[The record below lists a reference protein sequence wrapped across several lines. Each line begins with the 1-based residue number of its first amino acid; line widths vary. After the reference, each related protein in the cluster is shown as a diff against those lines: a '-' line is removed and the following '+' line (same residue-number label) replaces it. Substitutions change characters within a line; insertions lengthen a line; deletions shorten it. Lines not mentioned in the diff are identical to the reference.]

1 MAPTD
6 AQEDAT
12 RKKLRLLYNFLL
24 YVSPV
29 ALLMVVFPV
38 VTPELGRYR
47 LGDVPLVH
55 VILAAS
61 ITVPWLSQAAC
72 MPIYRAIELE
82 HKRVAKNRQE
92 LTERLETELK
102 EGTVDKVRQ
111 LKALLKTPA
120 YQRVSDV
127 AAFARNWPYIYLT
140 TLPLIILFALPL
152 IFIMHWSASAVV
164 SYLIL
169 SVLNLAF
176 AQLLVLPS
184 LAKNQ
189 VDWFFAWLG
198 YAAALLFFPI
208 FWFLPPTAGIIVLLL
223 CLRKNIRQLKVFSRT
238 PIIHVAQD
246 ALRGF
251 LTGSVLWADKYVL
264 FVAAHGQINVVA
276 IYISLIPCVLAY
288 NYFFVAEADRVNLVI
303 KKLWST
309 FEEKP
314 FAQVTNTA
322 KEATHVSNY
331 AMVRSLTVAIFG
343 HYRADH
349 ARRHPARVP
358 RRVRRHYC
366 RRAVLGGYPVQL
378 PDRIHGPVP
387 YLSAYRCGA
396 PGAGMHHLRHYAQRG
411 RLLPPYPGGG
421 HTRHY
426 RLHLLPPRVGFA
438 GALSLLASRA
448 RLVAFPL
455 GTPHAKRL

>member
-1 MAPTD
+1 M
-6 AQEDAT
+6 
-12 RKKLRLLYNFLL
+12 
-24 YVSPV
+24 
-29 ALLMVVFPV
+29 
-38 VTPELGRYR
+38 
-47 LGDVPLVH
+47 
-55 VILAAS
+55 
-61 ITVPWLSQAAC
+61 
-72 MPIYRAIELE
+72 
-82 HKRVAKNRQE
+82 
-92 LTERLETELK
+92 
-102 EGTVDKVRQ
+102 
-111 LKALLKTPA
+111 
-120 YQRVSDV
+120 SDV

-331 AMVRSLTVAIFG
+331 AMVRSLTVAIFASVITG
-343 HYRADH
+343 LIMLVAIPHVF
-349 ARRHPARVP
+349 P
-358 RRVRRHYC
+358 
-366 RRAVLGGYPVQL
+366 
-378 PDRIHGPVP
+378 
-387 YLSAYRCGA
+387 
-396 PGAGMHHLRHYAQRG
+396 
-411 RLLPPYPGGG
+411 
-421 HTRHY
+421 
-426 RLHLLPPRVGFA
+426 VGFA
-438 GALSLLASRA
+438 GIIAAGLF
-448 RLVAFPL
+448 LVVTLCNYQIEFMGLYRISQLIGVAHLVLVCIIFAIMPNEGGYFPL
-455 GTPHAKRL
+455 ILGEAILAIIAYLFWRRALAW

>member
-1 MAPTD
+1 
-6 AQEDAT
+6 
-12 RKKLRLLYNFLL
+12 
-24 YVSPV
+24 
-29 ALLMVVFPV
+29 MVVFPV
-38 VTPELGRYR
+38 VTPELGKYR

-102 EGTVDKVRQ
+102 EGTVEKVRQ

-251 LTGSVLWADKYVL
+251 S
-264 FVAAHGQINVVA
+264 
-276 IYISLIPCVLAY
+276 
-288 NYFFVAEADRVNLVI
+288 
-303 KKLWST
+303 
-309 FEEKP
+309 
-314 FAQVTNTA
+314 
-322 KEATHVSNY
+322 
-331 AMVRSLTVAIFG
+331 
-343 HYRADH
+343 
-349 ARRHPARVP
+349 PAR
-358 RRVRRHYC
+358 C
-366 RRAVLGGYPVQL
+366 C
-378 PDRIHGPVP
+378 GPISTCCSSP
-387 YLSAYRCGA
+387 
-396 PGAGMHHLRHYAQRG
+396 PTG
-411 RLLPPYPGGG
+411 RLTWSPS
-421 HTRHY
+421 TS
-426 RLHLLPPRVGFA
+426 A
-438 GALSLLASRA
+438 SSRA
-448 RLVAFPL
+448 CWPTTTSSWPKQT
-455 GTPHAKRL
+455 G

>member
-38 VTPELGRYR
+38 VTPELGKYR

-102 EGTVDKVRQ
+102 EGTVEKVRQ

-198 YAAALLFFPI
+198 YATALLFFPI

-331 AMVRSLTVAIFG
+331 AMVRSLTVAIFASVITG
-343 HYRADH
+343 LIMLVAIPHVF
-349 ARRHPARVP
+349 P
-358 RRVRRHYC
+358 
-366 RRAVLGGYPVQL
+366 
-378 PDRIHGPVP
+378 
-387 YLSAYRCGA
+387 
-396 PGAGMHHLRHYAQRG
+396 
-411 RLLPPYPGGG
+411 
-421 HTRHY
+421 
-426 RLHLLPPRVGFA
+426 VGFA
-438 GALSLLASRA
+438 GIIAAGLF
-448 RLVAFPL
+448 LVVTLCNYQIEFMGLYRISQLIGVAHLVLVCIIFAIMPNEGGYFPL
-455 GTPHAKRL
+455 ILGEAILAIIAYTFYRRAWASPEHSLFWRRALAW

>member
-1 MAPTD
+1 
-6 AQEDAT
+6 
-12 RKKLRLLYNFLL
+12 
-24 YVSPV
+24 
-29 ALLMVVFPV
+29 MVVFPV
-38 VTPELGRYR
+38 VTPELGKYR

-82 HKRVAKNRQE
+82 HKRVAKNRQK

-102 EGTVDKVRQ
+102 EGTVEKVRQ

-152 IFIMHWSASAVV
+152 IFIMHWSASAVA

-331 AMVRSLTVAIFG
+331 AMVRSLTVAIFASVITG
-343 HYRADH
+343 LIMLVAIPHVF
-349 ARRHPARVP
+349 P
-358 RRVRRHYC
+358 
-366 RRAVLGGYPVQL
+366 
-378 PDRIHGPVP
+378 
-387 YLSAYRCGA
+387 
-396 PGAGMHHLRHYAQRG
+396 
-411 RLLPPYPGGG
+411 
-421 HTRHY
+421 
-426 RLHLLPPRVGFA
+426 VGFA
-438 GALSLLASRA
+438 GIIAAGLFLVVTLCNYQIEFMGLYRISQLIGVAHLVLVCIIFAIMPNEGGYSPLILGEAILAIIAYTFYRRAWASPEHSLFWRRALAW
-448 RLVAFPL
+448 
-455 GTPHAKRL
+455 